1 MVILPSG
8 TAVRVKNTGSAEVY
22 HEDDKKNA
30 GRRKRKQSINTS
42 EQGPPLKTASLSY
55 DVLEPGWEE
64 RVAIFQ
70 KHKEDY
76 HRYQAMAMPPPKE
89 NARSR
94 KEKEKNGIG
103 GARKA
108 PLVNR

>member
-1 MVILPSG
+1 M
-8 TAVRVKNTGSAEVY
+8 
-22 HEDDKKNA
+22 NA
-30 GRRKRKQSINTS
+30 S
-42 EQGPPLKTASLSY
+42 EPGPPLKAASVSY

-76 HRYQAMAMPPPKE
+76 HRYQALTMPPPKE

-94 KEKEKNGIG
+94 KEKEKNGISG
-103 GARKA
+103 VRKT
-108 PLVNR
+108 PLINR